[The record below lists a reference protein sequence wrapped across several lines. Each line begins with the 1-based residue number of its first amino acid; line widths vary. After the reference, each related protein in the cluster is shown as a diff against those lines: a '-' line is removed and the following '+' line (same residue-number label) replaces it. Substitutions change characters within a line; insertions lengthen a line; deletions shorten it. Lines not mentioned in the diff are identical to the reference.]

1 MKREKDR
8 EGERDIKRE
17 RERERE
23 KDREGEREIKRERE
37 KDREGE
43 RDKERVCSGTLCK
56 TGINLLEVKLP
67 YEPSCPSVGWLA
79 GRSVC
84 P

>member
-1 MKREKDR
+1 MSRKETQQKQCS
-8 EGERDIKRE
+8 E
-17 RERERE
+17 ERERE
-23 KDREGEREIKRERE
+23 KA
-37 KDREGE
+37 REGE

-56 TGINLLEVKLP
+56 TGINLLEVELP